1 MYNLQIYEIFDKNK
15 CFLFYIYLLKNGL
28 ISKKMFNFAD

>member
-15 CFLFYIYLLKNGL
+15 CFLFNIYLLKNGL
-28 ISKKMFNFAD
+28 NLEKNV

>member
-15 CFLFYIYLLKNGL
+15 GFLFYIYLLKNSL
-28 ISKKMFNFAD
+28 NLEKNV